1 MNFLK
6 SLNEFTKE
14 QKESFIYFLLAYF
27 FSLFN
32 YPLIRSATTVHFFE
46 FFGAKSSPYAWLWTV
61 IFLSFAVGGSNFL
74 QSRLSIQ
81 RVFLI
86 ISSLSAVIF
95 YFTESMGKFTYMGYL
110 PFIWKDIYIVL
121 QIHLLL
127 AFINQALSKDL
138 FRRFVGP
145 IGAIGSLGGVIGG
158 LLTSYLSADFGTA
171 AVLVVGS
178 LMVLMPGL
186 FFLKTKNAFQQVEEK
201 SKTSPLASF
210 SPEVKRYIFYIALM
224 VAITQFIINIAD
236 FKFNIAF
243 EKAVSGKELRTEYLG
258 HLYSVINFFN
268 LVFQFFFVPLIL
280 SKVTERTFHFL
291 IPASYL
297 IGQLLLMSWGGGVV
311 GIAIFFVY
319 LKASDYS
326 FFVSAKEMLYQPLSS
341 AQKYGAK
348 YITDMLV
355 YRYSKALIAL
365 VLIYVQSL
373 FLIDTLMI
381 VLLILWILVIVR
393 LFQVYPTEKSS
404 LK

>member
-14 QKESFIYFLLAYF
+14 QKESFAYFLLAYF

-61 IFLSFAVGGSNFL
+61 IFLSLAVGLSNFL

-95 YFTESMGKFTYMGYL
+95 YFTEPMGQIPYMGYL

-127 AFINQALSKDL
+127 AFINQALNKDL
-138 FRRFVGP
+138 FKKFVGP

-158 LLTSYLSADFGTA
+158 LLTSYLSADFGMSW
-171 AVLVVGS
+171 VLIVGS
-178 LMVLMPGL
+178 LMVLMPGI
-186 FFLKTKNAFQQVEEK
+186 FFLKTKNAFKQTDEEGT
-201 SKTSPLASF
+201 KTSPLASF

-236 FKFNIAF
+236 FQFNLAF

-258 HLYSVINFFN
+258 HLYSIINFFN
-268 LVFQFFFVPLIL
+268 LVFQFFFVPIIL
-280 SKVTERTFHFL
+280 SKVGERTFHFL

-297 IGQLLLMSWGGGVV
+297 IGQILLVSFGGGVL
-311 GIAIFFVY
+311 GIASFFVY

-373 FLIDTLMI
+373 FLIDALMI
-381 VLLILWILVIVR
+381 VLLILWILVIIR
-393 LFQVYPTEKSS
+393 LFKVYPK
-404 LK
+404 